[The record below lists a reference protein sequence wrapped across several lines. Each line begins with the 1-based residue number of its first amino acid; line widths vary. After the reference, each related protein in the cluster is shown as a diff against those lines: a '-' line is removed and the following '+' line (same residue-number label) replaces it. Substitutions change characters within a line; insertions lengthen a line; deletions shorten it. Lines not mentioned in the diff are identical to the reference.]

1 MALTPDDVVTKQF
14 QHVGFK
20 EGFDPD
26 EVDDFLDEI
35 VVEWR
40 KTIAEN
46 DELKAKLAAYESGES
61 APAPAP
67 VAAPVAAPAP
77 ADGAESQGA
86 GPVATAG
93 IIELA
98 QRLHD
103 EHVAEGLAQR
113 DKLVA
118 DAKAQAA
125 SIVVR
130 GRDARSRRGRQ
141 ARSRARRTRDPH
153 HRAAQFERD
162 YRAQLRSYIEGKLRD
177 LETTATTS
185 GVDAGLGHRPL
196 GRPLTGRPPLRPS
209 AAGTI
214 IAVLALLVL
223 AADQFTKYL
232 ALENLPPEE
241 PVHVIGDF
249 LIFYLDPQPRR
260 RVLARRG
267 RHVDLHDR
275 AGRRRGDHRLARRD
289 ARPLAAVGGGARA
302 AARRRARQPHR
313 PRAAASPA
321 SRSGTSSTSSTRPG

>member
-14 QHVGFK
+14 QHVRFK

-67 VAAPVAAPAP
+67 VAAPVAPPAP
-77 ADGAESQGA
+77 AMADSQGA

-113 DKLVA
+113 DKLIA

-125 SIVVR
+125 TIVNE
-130 GRDARSRRGRQ
+130 SET
-141 ARSRARRTRDPH
+141 RAREEVSRLERERQGLETRISEL
-153 HRAAQFERD
+153 RQFEHD
-162 YRAQLRSYIEGKLRD
+162 YRAQLRSYMEAKLRD
-177 LETTATTS
+177 LETVSTNSAS
-185 GVDAGLGHRPL
+185 SPVSAIGL
-196 GRPLTGRPPLRPS
+196 
-209 AAGTI
+209 
-214 IAVLALLVL
+214 
-223 AADQFTKYL
+223 
-232 ALENLPPEE
+232 
-241 PVHVIGDF
+241 
-249 LIFYLDPQPRR
+249 
-260 RVLARRG
+260 
-267 RHVDLHDR
+267 
-275 AGRRRGDHRLARRD
+275 
-289 ARPLAAVGGGARA
+289 
-302 AARRRARQPHR
+302 
-313 PRAAASPA
+313 
-321 SRSGTSSTSSTRPG
+321 

>member
-14 QHVGFK
+14 QHVRFK

-61 APAPAP
+61 APAP
-67 VAAPVAAPAP
+67 VAAPIAAPAP
-77 ADGAESQGA
+77 APFAEAPQVAGA
-86 GPVATAG
+86 PVATAG

-125 SIVVR
+125 SIVSEAESR
-130 GRDARSRRGRQ
+130 GREEIAKLDRERSSLENRISELRN
-141 ARSRARRTRDPH
+141 
-153 HRAAQFERD
+153 FERD

-177 LETTATTS
+177 LETTSS
-185 GVDAGLGHRPL
+185 G
-196 GRPLTGRPPLRPS
+196 
-209 AAGTI
+209 
-214 IAVLALLVL
+214 
-223 AADQFTKYL
+223 
-232 ALENLPPEE
+232 
-241 PVHVIGDF
+241 
-249 LIFYLDPQPRR
+249 
-260 RVLARRG
+260 
-267 RHVDLHDR
+267 
-275 AGRRRGDHRLARRD
+275 
-289 ARPLAAVGGGARA
+289 
-302 AARRRARQPHR
+302 
-313 PRAAASPA
+313 ASPVSA
-321 SRSGTSSTSSTRPG
+321 IGL